1 VASWED
7 VRSLAL
13 ALPETE
19 ERLRHGTPTWFVREK
34 AFAWDRPLRRS
45 DLEALGPDA
54 PAGPVLCVYV
64 EHLEAKAAVLAGSGG
79 VYFTTPHFDR
89 SRMVLIRLEEIEEA
103 ELEEALTEA
112 WLVRAPRRLADA
124 WVRARAGEFEQ

>member
-1 VASWED
+1 VASWDD

-13 ALPETE
+13 ALPDTE
-19 ERLRHGTPTWFVREK
+19 ERLRHGTPTWFVRDK

-45 DLEALGPDA
+45 DLEALGAEAPD
-54 PAGPVLCVYV
+54 GPVLCVYV
-64 EHLEAKAAVLAGSGG
+64 EHLEAKAAVLADARD

-89 SRMVLIRLEEIEEA
+89 SRMILIRLENIAEA

-112 WLVRAPRRLADA
+112 WLVRAPKRLAEA
-124 WVRARAGEFEQ
+124 WVRAHAGGLER